1 MNTLTPDQ
9 FAEASISELLEAASR
24 GRIGVDQMLLR
35 SILSRGEGTAEEI
48 AEFFLNVEESWRVDL
63 SADIFHMLRALRSTS
78 AIPVYAE
85 LLGDEVDEDPGPIYD
100 ALAELGQAAIEPL
113 LKQYAEAGPES
124 QSQIEFLLSGL
135 RVKDDRIGELLRK
148 RLESD
153 PAEGAINMSL
163 YGDKAMLP
171 VLEAKLPTELSEH
184 EKHEIQFAIDQLS
197 AETIADEPEPFDI
210 MSLYPETAPPV
221 FDVLEPDEM
230 IAFLDH
236 DDPAVR
242 RMAAESLANE
252 ELNDDEIKRLLETAE
267 EDSDVGVRSQAWQ
280 ALAAGIDDD
289 DIVRRIQARCFD
301 PGAPGIERAGAACA
315 LAEKEMSDDLADLL
329 RELYE
334 LPETRALAMKA
345 MWHSF
350 DQQFAEV
357 FPKHLDDLDEDVLR
371 NAIWGCGY
379 LGIGHVAGQLEK
391 LFENENVREHALFAY
406 ALSAPVELTRGRAKG
421 FFKRIFDLA
430 DGLSES
436 ETSVVEAGIDQRLG
450 LMGMDPVFAKS
461 GHKH

>member
-1 MNTLTPDQ
+1 MDTLTPDLY
-9 FAEASISELLEAASR
+9 AEATITELLDAASR
-24 GRIGVDQMLLR
+24 GRVGVDQKLLR
-35 SILSRGEGTAEEI
+35 SILERGEGTAEEI
-48 AEFFLNVEESWRVDL
+48 AEFFLNVEEEWRVDL

-85 LLGDEVDEDPGPIYD
+85 LLGDEVDEDPTPIYD
-100 ALAELGQAAIEPL
+100 ALAELGAAAVEPL
-113 LKQYAEAGPES
+113 LAQYAEAGPES
-124 QSQIEFLLSGL
+124 QSQIEFLLSSL
-135 RVKDDRIGELLRK
+135 RVKDDRIGELLKK

-153 PAEGAINMSL
+153 PAEGAINITL
-163 YGDKAMLP
+163 YGDKAMNP
-171 VLEAKLPTELSEH
+171 ALEAKLASVKDEH

-197 AETIADEPEPFDI
+197 AETILDEPEPFDV
-210 MSLYPETAPPV
+210 MSLYPESAPPV

-230 IAFLDH
+230 VAFLDH
-236 DDPAVR
+236 DDAKVR

-252 ELNDDEIKRLLETAE
+252 ELDEDELKRLLQTAE
-267 EDSDVGVRSQAWQ
+267 EDSDVAVRAQAWQ
-280 ALAAGIDDD
+280 AMATGIDDE

-301 PGAPGIERAGAACA
+301 ADAPGIERAGAACA
-315 LAEKEMSDDLADLL
+315 LAEREMTEDLAELL
-329 RELYE
+329 REFYE
-334 LPETRALAMKA
+334 QPETRALAMKA

-357 FPKHLDDLDEDVLR
+357 FPKHLDDLDEDILR

-406 ALSAPVELTRGRAKG
+406 ALSAPVELTRGRAKS

-450 LMGMDPVFAKS
+450 LLGQEPVFAKS
-461 GHKH
+461 SHKH

>member
-1 MNTLTPDQ
+1 MDTLTPDQ
-9 FAEASISELLEAASR
+9 YAEATITELLDAASH
-24 GRIGVDQMLLR
+24 GRIGVDQALLR

-48 AEFFLNVEESWRVDL
+48 AEFFLNVEEGWRVDL
-63 SADIFHMLRALRSTS
+63 SADIFHMLRALRSPS

-85 LLGDEVDEDPGPIYD
+85 LLVYDVEEDPGPIYD
-100 ALAELGQAAIEPL
+100 ALAELGAAAIEPL
-113 LKQYAEAGPES
+113 LKQHQKAGPES
-124 QSQIEFLLSGL
+124 QGQIEFLLAGL
-135 RVKDDRIGELLRK
+135 RVKDDRIGELLKK

-153 PAEGAINMSL
+153 PAEGAINLSL
-163 YGDKAMLP
+163 YGDTGMRP
-171 VLEAKLPTELSEH
+171 VLEAKLATELTEH
-184 EKHEIQFAIDQLS
+184 EKHEVQFAIDQLS
-197 AETIADEPEPFDI
+197 AETFNDEPEPFDI
-210 MSLYPETAPPV
+210 MALYPETAPPV
-221 FDVLEPDEM
+221 FDALEPDEM
-230 IAFLDH
+230 VAFLDH
-236 DDPAVR
+236 DDAKVR

-252 ELNDDEIKRLLETAE
+252 ELNEDEIKRLLHTAE

-280 ALAAGIDDD
+280 ALATGLDDE
-289 DIVRRIQARCFD
+289 DIVRRIRARCFD
-301 PGAPGIERAGAACA
+301 TEAPAVERAGAACA
-315 LAEKEMSDDLADLL
+315 LAEQELDADLAELL

-334 LPETRALAMKA
+334 QPETRALAMKA

-357 FPKHLDDLDEDVLR
+357 FPKHLEDLDEDILR

-406 ALSAPVELTRGRAKG
+406 ALSAPVELSRGRAKG

-430 DGLSES
+430 DGLSEA

-450 LMGMDPVFAKS
+450 LHGMEPVFAKT
-461 GHKH
+461 GHRH

>member
-1 MNTLTPDQ
+1 MDTLTPDQ
-9 FAEASISELLEAASR
+9 YAEASITELLDAASR
-24 GRIGVDQMLLR
+24 GRVGVDQTLLR

-48 AEFFLNVEESWRVDL
+48 AEFFLNVEENWRVDL
-63 SADIFHMLRALRSTS
+63 SADIFHMLRALRSPS

-85 LLGDEVDEDPGPIYD
+85 LLGDEVEEDPTPIYD
-100 ALAELGQAAIEPL
+100 ALAELGAAAIEPL
-113 LKQYAEAGPES
+113 LKQHAEAGPES
-124 QSQIEFLLSGL
+124 QSQIEFLLAGL
-135 RVKDDRIGELLRK
+135 RVVDDRIGELLK
-148 RLESD
+148 LRLESD
-153 PAEGAINMSL
+153 PAEAAINMSL
-163 YGDKAMLP
+163 YGDKAMRP
-171 VLEAKLPTELSEH
+171 VLEAKLAGELSDH
-184 EKHEIQFAIDQLS
+184 ERHEVQFAIDQLS
-197 AETIADEPEPFDI
+197 AETILDEPEPFDI

-236 DDPAVR
+236 NDAGIR

-252 ELNDDEIKRLLETAE
+252 ELDGDELKRLLQTAE
-267 EDSDVGVRSQAWQ
+267 EDSDVAVRSQAWQ
-280 ALAAGIDDD
+280 AMATGLDED

-301 PGAPGIERAGAACA
+301 TEAPALERAGAACA
-315 LAEKEMSDDLADLL
+315 LAETTMSDELAELL
-329 RELYE
+329 REFYE
-334 LPETRALAMKA
+334 QPETRALAMKA

-357 FPKHLDDLDEDVLR
+357 FPKHLEDLDEDILR

-391 LFENENVREHALFAY
+391 LFENEYVREHALFAY

-450 LMGMDPVFAKS
+450 LLGQEPVFAKS
-461 GHKH
+461 GRKH